1 MSVAKNIEITSS
13 STRSFEDAINRGIE
27 RASRT
32 LENVSGAW
40 IKEQK
45 ISIENG
51 QSREFRVTMILTF
64 VLGGGD
70 DSEDR
75 SGGSSSR
82 GGSRTSKS
90 AGKSGRGKK

>member
-13 STRSFEDAINRGIE
+13 STKSFEDAINHGIE

-45 ISIENG
+45 ITIENG

-64 VLGGGD
+64 ILDGGI
-70 DSEDR
+70 DSAENRSSNR
-75 SGGSSSR
+75 SGG
-82 GGSRTSKS
+82 TASKS
-90 AGKSGRGKK
+90 AKKSGRGKK